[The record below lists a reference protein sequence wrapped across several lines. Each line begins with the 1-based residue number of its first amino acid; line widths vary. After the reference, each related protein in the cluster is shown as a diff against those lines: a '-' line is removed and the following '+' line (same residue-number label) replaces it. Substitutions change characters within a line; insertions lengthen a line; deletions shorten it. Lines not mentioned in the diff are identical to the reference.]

1 MGDELVHRALGPHQS
16 SVAQPVWLADACHE
30 GRRRENETWWSQG
43 VPSLETGR
51 QRTDDG
57 VEE

>member
-16 SVAQPVWLADACHE
+16 LVAQPVWLVDACHE
-30 GRRRENETWWSQG
+30 GRRRENETWWSRG
-43 VPSLETGR
+43 VPSLEMGR